1 VVPAVEPAVLTNVLA
16 FNALRP
22 KTSSRRKPVVVDE
35 EQMLLFG

>member
-1 VVPAVEPAVLTNVLA
+1 LDPVVEPALQTNVLA

-22 KTSSRRKPVVVDE
+22 KTSSRSKPVVVDE